1 VSTHVRRIIAA
12 AAVLLALSSGPVRAE
27 DYRSAGDAPGAGAMA
42 FDLVLVRPL
51 GLVATVLGTGL
62 FILQLPLS
70 LIQGEPPVDPAKR
83 LIVEPAQFTFQRPL
97 GQMD

>member
-1 VSTHVRRIIAA
+1 
-12 AAVLLALSSGPVRAE
+12 
-27 DYRSAGDAPGAGAMA
+27 MA